1 MNIKNTVKLSIKNL
15 DKYPKWLVRKY
26 KTFVREKAIEGVKKE
41 LRLRQKDFSDFSND
55 EMEALL
61 AEEEKEVEKNIN
73 SIHSMRCLR
82 CLALMPFKG
91 LEQS

>member
-61 AEEEKEVEKNIN
+61 AEEEKEVEKKYKFNSLYALLAVLGIN
-73 SIHSMRCLR
+73 
-82 CLALMPFKG
+82 AF
-91 LEQS
+91 